1 MTSSFCAS
9 CLRSALISASRSR
22 WRRSM
27 RFCRSVSFGWIMDP
41 MMELVNALNALTAAL
56 QKFTSQTTNAYL
68 DTFEEIYNP
77 EKDEP
82 QAAEAPKEQPTPKQE
97 EATVTFV
104 QFRSRL
110 SEISRVG
117 HTQEVKELIAKYSAS
132 KLSDIAESDYA
143 AVLAEAEGL

>member
-1 MTSSFCAS
+1 
-9 CLRSALISASRSR
+9 
-22 WRRSM
+22 
-27 RFCRSVSFGWIMDP
+27 MDP

-56 QKFTSQTTNAYL
+56 QKFSSQTTNAYL
-68 DTFEEIYNP
+68 DTFVEIYDP

-82 QAAEAPKEQPTPKQE
+82 QAAEAPKEQPTPKQD

-104 QFRSRL
+104 QLRSRL
-110 SEISRVG
+110 SEISRSG
-117 HTQEVKELIAKYSAS
+117 KTAEVKELIAKYGAS

>member
-1 MTSSFCAS
+1 
-9 CLRSALISASRSR
+9 
-22 WRRSM
+22 
-27 RFCRSVSFGWIMDP
+27 MDP

-56 QKFTSQTTNAYL
+56 QKFSSQTTNAYL

-104 QFRSRL
+104 QLRSRL
-110 SEISRVG
+110 SEISRSG
-117 HTQEVKELIAKYSAS
+117 KTAEVKELIAKYGAS

-143 AVLAEAEGL
+143 AVLTEAEGL

>member
-1 MTSSFCAS
+1 
-9 CLRSALISASRSR
+9 
-22 WRRSM
+22 
-27 RFCRSVSFGWIMDP
+27 MDP

-56 QKFTSQTTNAYL
+56 QKFSSQTTNAYL
-68 DTFEEIYNP
+68 DTFDEIYDP

-104 QFRSRL
+104 QLRSRL
-110 SEISRVG
+110 SEISRSG
-117 HTQEVKELIAKYSAS
+117 KTAEVKELIAKYGAS

>member
-1 MTSSFCAS
+1 
-9 CLRSALISASRSR
+9 
-22 WRRSM
+22 
-27 RFCRSVSFGWIMDP
+27 MDP

-68 DTFEEIYNP
+68 DTFEEIYDP

-104 QFRSRL
+104 QLRSRL
-110 SEISRVG
+110 SEISRSG
-117 HTQEVKELIAKYSAS
+117 KTAEVKELIAKYGAS
-132 KLSDIAESDYA
+132 KLSDITESDYA
-143 AVLAEAEGL
+143 AVLAEAEGLL

>member
-1 MTSSFCAS
+1 ME
-9 CLRSALISASRSR
+9 
-22 WRRSM
+22 
-27 RFCRSVSFGWIMDP
+27 P

-56 QKFTSQTTNAYL
+56 QKFSSQTTNAYL
-68 DTFEEIYNP
+68 DTFEEIYDP

-104 QFRSRL
+104 QLRSRL
-110 SEISRVG
+110 SEISRSG
-117 HTQEVKELIAKYSAS
+117 KTAEVKELIAKYGAS

>member
-1 MTSSFCAS
+1 
-9 CLRSALISASRSR
+9 
-22 WRRSM
+22 
-27 RFCRSVSFGWIMDP
+27 MDP

-68 DTFEEIYNP
+68 DTFEEIYDP

-82 QAAEAPKEQPTPKQE
+82 QAAEAPKEQPAPEHKTE
-97 EATVTFV
+97 TVTFV
-104 QFRSRL
+104 QLRSRL
-110 SEISRVG
+110 SEISRSG
-117 HTQEVKELIAKYSAS
+117 HTQEVKELIAKYGAE

>member
-1 MTSSFCAS
+1 
-9 CLRSALISASRSR
+9 
-22 WRRSM
+22 
-27 RFCRSVSFGWIMDP
+27 MDP

-68 DTFEEIYNP
+68 DTFEEIYDP

-104 QFRSRL
+104 QLRSRL
-110 SEISRVG
+110 SEISRSG
-117 HTQEVKELIAKYSAS
+117 KTAEVKELIAKYGAS

-143 AVLAEAEGL
+143 DVLAEAEGL

>member
-1 MTSSFCAS
+1 
-9 CLRSALISASRSR
+9 
-22 WRRSM
+22 
-27 RFCRSVSFGWIMDP
+27 MDP

-68 DTFEEIYNP
+68 DTFEEIYDP

-104 QFRSRL
+104 QLRSRL
-110 SEISRVG
+110 SEISRAG
-117 HTQEVKELIAKYSAS
+117 HTQEVKELIAKYNAD
-132 KLSDIAESDYA
+132 KLSDIAEADYA
-143 AVLAEAEGL
+143 AVLAEAEGLV